1 MKITDVT
8 VTLFK
13 WENIPVKSYDHEVKM
28 VTNSTDL
35 GLVKIKTDEG
45 TEGHALLGL
54 CVHPASLEAPYI
66 IRFLKPILM
75 GQNPLDRERLFQS
88 MSRMRAQVSTLAV
101 CA

>member
-13 WENIPVKSYDHEVKM
+13 WENIPLKSYDHAVKS
-28 VTNSTDL
+28 VAGTSDL
-35 GLVKIKTDEG
+35 GLVRITTDEG
-45 TEGHALLGL
+45 IEGQALLGL

-75 GQNPLDRERLFQS
+75 GQNPLDREHLFQS
-88 MSRMRAQVSTLAV
+88 MSRMHA
-101 CA
+101 